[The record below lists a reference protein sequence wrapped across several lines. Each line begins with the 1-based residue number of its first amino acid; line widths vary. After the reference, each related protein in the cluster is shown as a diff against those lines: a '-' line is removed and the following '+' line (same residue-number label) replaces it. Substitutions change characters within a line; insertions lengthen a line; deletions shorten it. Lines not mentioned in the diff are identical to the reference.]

1 MRFYSHKRRQPP
13 AIIIV
18 ALIDVLIVLLIFLMV
33 TTTFKQQSAMKLALP
48 ESSQSEKTGASE
60 DVPLIVSI
68 DPQGGLRLGGG
79 SDAMPVTVESF
90 RAELISRVAKNAE
103 LKLAINA
110 DKAAPFGQIVKVM
123 DAAKDAKVKTVSAYT
138 KEAAKQ

>member
-48 ESSQSEKTGASE
+48 ESSQGEKTGASE
-60 DVPLIVSI
+60 DAPLVVSI
-68 DPQGGLRLGGG
+68 EKTGNLRLGA
-79 SDAMPVTVESF
+79 STDAMPLTIENLRS
-90 RAELISRVAKNAE
+90 ELLSRVAKNPE
-103 LKLAINA
+103 LKVAINA
-110 DKAAPFGQIVKVM
+110 DTDAPFGKIVKVT
-123 DAAKDAKVKTVSAYT
+123 DVVKDAKVKSLSAYI
-138 KEAAKQ
+138 KEAPKQ